1 VWNCLGVR
9 MISGNLRTGCMA
21 KWFITAGFVLL
32 FVFLAM
38 PAHAEKGQSAYKQGT
53 DLEARQNYEG
63 AYEAY
68 QKAYDADP
76 RNTRYRAS
84 LTRIRLLAAASK
96 VHRATLLQQ
105 AGSLEE
111 ALTLFEQ
118 ALSIDPSSPIAAQQ
132 VTNTRNMIQ
141 QALGNRA
148 ANVSRS
154 EPGLSPD
161 ILDAQGPVKL
171 SGISGLPVTLK
182 LSQDAKIVYQTIG
195 KLAGVN
201 VLFDP
206 DFTAR
211 QLNIELNGVTLQEA
225 LDLVAAESKT
235 FWKPMTRNTIF
246 VAADN
251 PAKRKELEENVI
263 KAFYLSNLSA
273 PTELQDLVNTLRS
286 VLDVNRV
293 QQLASQEAIVIRGTP
308 DQVLLAEK
316 IVNDFDRASPE
327 VVVDFA
333 LMEVSRDKAHT
344 LGISPPTS
352 ASVQLQAN
360 INTGSSS
367 SSSTSTG
374 TSFQA
379 TAARRFPVKITK
391 AAVVQPDQQLTAASG
406 SEITVSVQ

>member
-1 VWNCLGVR
+1 VWICLGFR
-9 MISGNLRTGCMA
+9 MTSGNLRTGGMA
-21 KWFITAGFVLL
+21 KSFITAGFVLL
-32 FVFLAM
+32 LVFLAL
-38 PAHAEKGQSAYKQGT
+38 PALAEKGQSAYKQGT
-53 DLEARQNYEG
+53 DLEARLNYEG

-76 RNTRYRAS
+76 RNTQYRAA
-84 LTRIRLLAAASK
+84 LTRIRFLAAASK

-111 ALTLFEQ
+111 ALALFEQ
-118 ALSIDPSSPIAAQQ
+118 AVSIDPSSPIASQQ

-141 QALGNRA
+141 RALGNRA

-171 SGISGLPVTLK
+171 SGISTLPVTLK

-206 DFTAR
+206 DFAAR
-211 QLNIELNGVTLQEA
+211 QVNIELNGVTLQEA

-246 VAADN
+246 VATDN

-273 PTELQDLVNTLRS
+273 PPELQDLVNTLRS
-286 VLDVNRV
+286 VLDVNHV
-293 QQLASQEAIVIRGTP
+293 QQLTSQEAIVIRGTP

-316 IVNDFDRASPE
+316 IVGDFDRASPE

-352 ASVQLQAN
+352 ASVQ
-360 INTGSSS
+360 
-367 SSSTSTG
+367 
-374 TSFQA
+374 
-379 TAARRFPVKITK
+379 
-391 AAVVQPDQQLTAASG
+391 
-406 SEITVSVQ
+406 

>member
-1 VWNCLGVR
+1 VWNCFGVW
-9 MISGNLRTGCMA
+9 MISGNLRTGRMA
-21 KWFITAGFVLL
+21 KSFITAGFVLL

-68 QKAYDADP
+68 QKAYDTDP
-76 RNTRYRAS
+76 RNTRYRAA
-84 LTRIRLLAAASK
+84 LTRIRFLAASSK
-96 VHRATLLQQ
+96 VHRAMLLQQ

-118 ALSIDPSSPIAAQQ
+118 ALSIDPSSPIASQQ
-132 VTNTRNMIQ
+132 VTNTRNMIK

-154 EPGLSPD
+154 EPGLSPE
-161 ILDAQGPVKL
+161 ILDAQGPVRL
-171 SGISGLPVTLK
+171 SGISTPPVTLK

-206 DFTAR
+206 DFAAR

-251 PAKRKELEENVI
+251 PAKTEGTGGKCHQG
-263 KAFYLSNLSA
+263 FLSLK
-273 PTELQDLVNTLRS
+273 PICT
-286 VLDVNRV
+286 
-293 QQLASQEAIVIRGTP
+293 
-308 DQVLLAEK
+308 
-316 IVNDFDRASPE
+316 DRAPGSGE
-327 VVVDFA
+327 HTA
-333 LMEVSRDKAHT
+333 LRA
-344 LGISPPTS
+344 
-352 ASVQLQAN
+352 
-360 INTGSSS
+360 
-367 SSSTSTG
+367 
-374 TSFQA
+374 
-379 TAARRFPVKITK
+379 
-391 AAVVQPDQQLTAASG
+391 
-406 SEITVSVQ
+406 

>member
-1 VWNCLGVR
+1 MWNCLGVR
-9 MISGNLRTGCMA
+9 MMSGNLRAGCMA

-76 RNTRYRAS
+76 RNTQYRAA
-84 LTRIRLLAAASK
+84 LTRMRFLAAASK
-96 VHRATLLQQ
+96 VHRGTLLQQ

-118 ALSIDPSSPIAAQQ
+118 AVSIDPFSPIASQQ

-148 ANVSRS
+148 VSVSRS

-171 SGISGLPVTLK
+171 SGISSLPVTLK
-182 LSQDAKIVYQTIG
+182 LSQDAKVVYQTIG

-206 DFTAR
+206 DFAAR

-263 KAFYLSNLSA
+263 KAFYLSNLST
-273 PTELQDLVNTLRS
+273 PTEFQDLVNTLRS

-316 IVNDFDRASPE
+316 IVSDFDRASPE

-352 ASVQLQAN
+352 ASVQLQPN
-360 INTGSSS
+360 INTSSS
-367 SSSTSTG
+367 NSSSTSTG
-374 TSFQA
+374 TSSSSSSSG
-379 TAARRFPVKITK
+379 TG
-391 AAVVQPDQQLTAASG
+391 AS
-406 SEITVSVQ
+406 T